1 MHRVL
6 VVCGAG
12 ASSTFLVHAM
22 RREILARGSSSLVVE
37 AVSLEGLPRAAHGV
51 ALVLVANHLEADI
64 VGIRSTL
71 PSATRIEVLPA
82 LSPMGTGPAI
92 AVDIA
97 DRALSPA
104 AAVSIPATPGGS
116 HA

>member
-22 RREILARGSSSLVVE
+22 RREILARGASLVVD
-37 AVSLEGLPRAAHGV
+37 AVSLEGLAGAAHGV
-51 ALVLVANHLEADI
+51 AVVLVANHLEANI

-82 LSPMGTGPAI
+82 LSPMGSGPAI
-92 AVDIA
+92 AVDVA
-97 DRALSPA
+97 ERAISRA

>member
-22 RREILARGSSSLVVE
+22 RREILARGSSLVVE
-37 AVSLEGLPRAAHGV
+37 AVSLEGLPRAARGV

-71 PSATRIEVLPA
+71 PSATPIEVLPA

-104 AAVSIPATPGGS
+104 AAVSIPAIPGGS